1 MMLKLSQIKLNYKD
15 WNMISL
21 IVAYDKNQGIGKE
34 NTLPW
39 KLSEDLKMFKKITEN
54 NYIVMGRK
62 TFESIGKPLPN
73 RKNIIITRDT
83 DYQQDKCLIIN
94 EIKDILNFAK
104 SKPHYEIF
112 VIGGAQIY
120 KQMLEHAD
128 RLYITK
134 VDTEM
139 ADLDAFFP
147 KWEQSDYNR
156 IGFKEFTKDEKNQ
169 FDFTFS
175 VFEKL

>member
-1 MMLKLSQIKLNYKD
+1 
-15 WNMISL
+15 MISL
-21 IVAYDKNQGIGKE
+21 IVAYDKNYGIGKE

-39 KLSEDLKMFKKITEN
+39 KLSEDLKNFKKVTEN

-62 TFESIGKPLPN
+62 TFESIGRPLPN
-73 RKNIIITRDT
+73 RKNIILTRDKE
-83 DYQQDKCLIIN
+83 YQQDKCLIIN
-94 EIKDILNFAK
+94 DIQDILNFAE

-112 VIGGAQIY
+112 VIGGAEIY
-120 KQMLEHAD
+120 TQMLEHAD

-134 VDTEM
+134 VDTKM
-139 ADLDAFFP
+139 QGLDAYFP
-147 KWEQSDYNR
+147 KWDESKYKR
-156 IGFKEFTKDEKNQ
+156 IGHKEFDKNEKNQ

>member
-1 MMLKLSQIKLNYKD
+1 
-15 WNMISL
+15 MISL
-21 IVAYDKNQGIGKE
+21 IVAYDKNYGIGKE

-39 KLSEDLKMFKKITEN
+39 KLSEDLKNFKKVTEN

-62 TFESIGKPLPN
+62 TFESIGRPLPN
-73 RKNIIITRDT
+73 RKNIILTRDKE
-83 DYQQDKCLIIN
+83 YQQDKCLIIN
-94 EIKDILNFAK
+94 NIQDILNFAE

-112 VIGGAQIY
+112 VIGGAEIY
-120 KQMLEHAD
+120 TQMLEHAD

-139 ADLDAFFP
+139 QGLDAYFP
-147 KWEQSDYNR
+147 KWDESKYKR
-156 IGFKEFTKDEKNQ
+156 IGHKEFNKNEKNQ